1 MTAHYKTRQN
11 PPSMVKS
18 NPCKRS
24 HIPKHD
30 QNTTKAL
37 PKHDKSTTKAGQH
50 GITQSLHKKR
60 LVFLQGFGEW
70 GPKRCFSKKMTI
82 LAEILPVFSARIESG
97 AMGLSCWRGNIIFAV
112 SRQTL

>member
-30 QNTTKAL
+30 Q
-37 PKHDKSTTKAGQH
+37 STTKA
-50 GITQSLHKKR
+50 R
-60 LVFLQGFGEW
+60 
-70 GPKRCFSKKMTI
+70 PKHDQIRAAWYNAI
-82 LAEILPVFSARIESG
+82 LGDSHTST
-97 AMGLSCWRGNIIFAV
+97 NIITSTPTNEAGV
-112 SRQTL
+112 DILGDETLVIK